1 MGLLTKRN
9 IQSSNFGKLS
19 SNVDYGKRKTA
30 PSTKPKVSDPVT
42 KFVHAIFGLFFVLAV
57 LMIFISFIAIL
68 IGS

>member
-9 IQSSNFGKLS
+9 IHPSSFGKLS
-19 SNVDYGKRKTA
+19 SNVDYRKKKTS
-30 PSTKPKVSDPVT
+30 STIKPKGLDPVA
-42 KFVHAIFGLFFVLAV
+42 VFGLFFVLAV